1 MYIKDLHS
9 WAITPGEATQIQ
21 NQLRSQIID
30 EDDLDEIQFVA
41 GMDIGFKGNL
51 ARASIAVLRYSDL
64 EPVDLAVVE
73 TTVSF
78 PYVPG
83 LLSFRETPLLLE
95 AAKKL
100 RTEPDLIIADGHGLA
115 HPRRFGIA
123 CHLGLILDKPA
134 IGCAKSRLC
143 GTYSEPSN
151 RKGSSAQIYHKG
163 EIIGAVLRSRSNVS
177 VVYVSVGHR
186 VSLETAIELTLSC
199 CKQYRIPETTR
210 YAHKAA
216 SGEPISLVQNQI
228 SLF

>member
-30 EDDLDEIQFVA
+30 EDDLYEIQFVA

-51 ARASIAVLRYSDL
+51 ARSSIVVLRYSDL
-64 EPVDLAVVE
+64 EPVDLAVAE
-73 TTVSF
+73 ATVSF

-143 GTYSEPSN
+143 GTYNEPGNGKGASEH
-151 RKGSSAQIYHKG
+151 IHDKG
-163 EIIGAVLRSRSNVS
+163 EIIGAVLRSRSNVN

-186 VSLETAIELTLSC
+186 VSLKTAIELTLSC
-199 CKQYRIPETTR
+199 CNQYRIPETTR
-210 YAHKAA
+210 YAHKVA
-216 SGEPISLVQNQI
+216 SGESVSLVQQMSIFN
-228 SLF
+228 

>member
-1 MYIKDLHS
+1 M
-9 WAITPGEATQIQ
+9 
-21 NQLRSQIID
+21 
-30 EDDLDEIQFVA
+30 
-41 GMDIGFKGNL
+41 
-51 ARASIAVLRYSDL
+51 
-64 EPVDLAVVE
+64 E

-95 AAKKL
+95 AANKL

-143 GTYSEPSN
+143 GVYSEPSN
-151 RKGSSAQIYHKG
+151 RKGSSAHIHDKE

-199 CKQYRIPETTR
+199 CEQYRIPETTR

-216 SGEPISLVQNQI
+216 SGKPILLDQNQM

>member
-1 MYIKDLHS
+1 MYIKDLHP
-9 WAITPGEATQIQ
+9 WNITPSKATQIQ
-21 NQLRSQIID
+21 NQLRNQIID
-30 EDDLDEIQFVA
+30 KDDLGEIQFVA
-41 GMDIGFKGNL
+41 GMDIGLKGNL

-143 GTYSEPSN
+143 GTYSEPGN
-151 RKGSSAQIYHKG
+151 KKGSSAHIHDKG